1 MANDIRPAGA
11 EKTDLLAG
19 VVVHVLVTDG
29 REGMSTEQVS
39 RECERDAEHE
49 ADRQEVELALSA
61 LVDYELAVSGDDGLW
76 RPTRAAV
83 EAARLS
89 F

>member
-1 MANDIRPAGA
+1 MST

-19 VVVHVLVTDG
+19 GVIDILVTEC
-29 REGMSTEQVS
+29 REGMGAEQVA

-61 LVDYELAVSGDDGLW
+61 LADYELAVRGDDDLW